1 LPVPSVSVIFAPK
14 SAAPP
19 KINWE
24 LSGAFGRF
32 WEIVRSDAHAKKEI
46 KEKSMNTITRFAA
59 ALGLAAVFSTTA
71 VFAQMAPAPGTGK
84 AVKGYTKT
92 LKSGKKVMV
101 KGYTRKAKP
110 APSKAVKGYTKTLK
124 SGKKVMVK
132 GYTRKAPMKGKKM
145 MAPMKGKKM
154 MAPKSTM

>member
-1 LPVPSVSVIFAPK
+1 
-14 SAAPP
+14 
-19 KINWE
+19 
-24 LSGAFGRF
+24 
-32 WEIVRSDAHAKKEI
+32 
-46 KEKSMNTITRFAA
+46 MNTFTRFAA

-71 VFAQMAPAPGTGK
+71 VFAQMAPTAPGGK

-110 APSKAVKGYTKTLK
+110 APGKMVKGYTRTMK
-124 SGKKVMVK
+124 SGKTVAVK

-145 MAPMKGKKM
+145 T
-154 MAPKSTM
+154 APKSTM